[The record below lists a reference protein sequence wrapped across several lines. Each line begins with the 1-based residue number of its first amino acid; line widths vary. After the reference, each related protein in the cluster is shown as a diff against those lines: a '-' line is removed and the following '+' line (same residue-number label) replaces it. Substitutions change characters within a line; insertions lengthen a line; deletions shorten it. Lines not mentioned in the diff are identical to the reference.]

1 MNFIREGR
9 RDLLAHMLIV
19 IIRAYRRGISPLLP
33 SSCIYMPTCSEYAI
47 QALEHYG
54 VLKGGWLALRR
65 IVRCNSLHKGGYD
78 PVP

>member
-1 MNFIREGR
+1 M
-9 RDLLAHMLIV
+9 LAHMLIV
-19 IIRAYRRGISPLLP
+19 IIRAYRRGISLLLP

-47 QALEHYG
+47 QALQHYG